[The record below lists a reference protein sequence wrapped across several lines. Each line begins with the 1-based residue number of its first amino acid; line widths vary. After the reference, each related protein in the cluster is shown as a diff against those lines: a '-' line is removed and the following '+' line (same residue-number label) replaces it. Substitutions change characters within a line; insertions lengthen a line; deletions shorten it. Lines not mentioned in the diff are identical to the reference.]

1 MLHLAILLSLLQVAD
16 AATTYK
22 IINRGGREL
31 NPVMNWLFK
40 RFGMLNVLAV
50 KVILVSMAGVYLY
63 ITFPVGLIPLCILYV
78 GVVGWNSYQI
88 YKG

>member
-1 MLHLAILLSLLQVAD
+1 MFCLAILLSLLQVAD

-22 IINRGGREL
+22 ILNNGGREL

-40 RFGMLNVLAV
+40 RFGMLNVLVV
-50 KVILVSMAGVYLY
+50 KVILVSAAGIYLY
-63 ITFPVGLIPLCILYV
+63 ATYPLLLILLCLVYV